1 MNDFLYKYGYV
12 TAGSFLQ
19 GLAMAVFLFPHSIP
33 SGGSA
38 GIAVLLNYWFNM
50 PLSFA
55 LWLVNFSL
63 LVAAIYW
70 LGNAS
75 AIGTMYAITIT
86 SISVHICSN
95 MISPFNVWIDLII
108 GAIILGNGIGMLL
121 KQNVS
126 NGGMGVMALIVT
138 KYRHIP
144 PGKPLLFFNGSVFIL
159 TGTIIAWQII
169 VQALIC
175 QWISTKVVDDIHT
188 EKRSFHWLRLLI
200 SKLQRT

>member
-1 MNDFLYKYGYV
+1 MSDFAQRYGYV
-12 TAGSFLQ
+12 TAGGLLQ

-38 GIAVLLNYWFNM
+38 GIAVLMNYWFNI

-55 LWLVNFSL
+55 LWIVNFSL
-63 LVAAIYW
+63 LVVAIYW

-86 SISVHICSN
+86 SISVHICSV
-95 MISPFNVWIDLII
+95 IESPFNVWVDLLI

-126 NGGMGVMALIVT
+126 NGGMGVLALIVT
-138 KYRHIP
+138 KYREIP
-144 PGKPLLFFNGSVFIL
+144 PGKPLLLFNGSVFVL
-159 TGTIIAWQII
+159 TGSIIAWEIV

-188 EKRSFHWLRLLI
+188 EKRTFHWLR
-200 SKLQRT
+200 SFFTKLKT